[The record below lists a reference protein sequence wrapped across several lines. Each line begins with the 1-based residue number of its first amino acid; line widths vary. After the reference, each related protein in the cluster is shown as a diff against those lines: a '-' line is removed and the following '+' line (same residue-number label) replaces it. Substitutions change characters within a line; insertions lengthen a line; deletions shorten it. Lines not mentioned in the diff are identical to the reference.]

1 MYGYP
6 QQPPPQRSGSNVLV
20 IVLIV
25 IVVLLVLG
33 GGGCLL
39 CIGLAAS
46 ASDGESSSTPSPQNT
61 ATSPGGLVHDA
72 LATELETRFR
82 SQGVPATQ
90 VLCPPVHG
98 ESFECE
104 LTLGSDRAQVQVKK
118 TAAGLSFDV
127 PGVAFL
133 DGAKLASFFQTNLA
147 SKIDASLRVP
157 CFTGTLM
164 KKVGTTFTCDV
175 TRAGAPAGSVSVRVD
190 DAKGNVNMELTAN
203 TATKPIA
210 PAATPKPAA
219 PTGPRVVDFV
229 CPPGKPPG
237 GAVRSGCLCGSDII
251 GTACGAP
258 GNFTDVVETPRG
270 CKFTCN

>member
-6 QQPPPQRSGSNVLV
+6 QQPPPQKSSSNVLV
-20 IVLIV
+20 IVLVV

-39 CIGLAAS
+39 CIGLAAT
-46 ASDGESSSTPSPQNT
+46 ASDGESSSTPH
-61 ATSPGGLVHDA
+61 ATSSSGGLVHDA
-72 LATELETRFR
+72 LAVDLETRLR
-82 SQGVPATQ
+82 AQGVPATQ
-90 VLCPPVHG
+90 VLCPPQHDDA
-98 ESFECE
+98 FECE
-104 LTLGSDRAQVQVKK
+104 LTVGADKAAVQVKK
-118 TAAGLSFDV
+118 TAAGLAFDV

-133 DGAKLASFFQTNLA
+133 DGAKLSSFFQTNLA
-147 SKIDASLRVP
+147 AKVDANLRVP

-175 TRAGAPAGSVSVRVD
+175 TRAGAPAGTVSVRVD
-190 DAKGNVNMELTAN
+190 DASGKVNMNLEANVNTPVKPVPTPTA
-203 TATKPIA
+203 KP
-210 PAATPKPAA
+210 
-219 PTGPRVVDFV
+219 GPRVVDFV

-237 GAVRSGCLCGSDII
+237 GVVRAGCLCGDEIL

-270 CKFTCN
+270 CRFTCN